1 VSDKEKREG
10 GTNRFFGI
18 SKLLN
23 QLRRFALEHAW
34 KGVMLAAGETK
45 TQTKFINAKFD
56 LDLLCLALCIRRDSL
71 HLQPRM
77 REEEI
82 AQTEQ
87 TENLPSNDS
96 WSTTMAGLEYLASI
110 SKGASR
116 KKVSIFVRCV
126 AEFSAKM
133 GVLLFSSARH

>member
-45 TQTKFINAKFD
+45 TQTEFIDAKLD

-71 HLQPRM
+71 HLQPRI
-77 REEEI
+77 RE
-82 AQTEQ
+82 
-87 TENLPSNDS
+87 
-96 WSTTMAGLEYLASI
+96 
-110 SKGASR
+110 
-116 KKVSIFVRCV
+116 
-126 AEFSAKM
+126 
-133 GVLLFSSARH
+133 